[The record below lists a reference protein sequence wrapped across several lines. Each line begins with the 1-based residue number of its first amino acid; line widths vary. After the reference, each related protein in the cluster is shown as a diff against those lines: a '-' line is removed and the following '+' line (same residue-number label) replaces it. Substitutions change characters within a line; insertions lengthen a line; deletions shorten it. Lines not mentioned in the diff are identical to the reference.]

1 MKYLFLSSLLQ
12 SVAFGP
18 VFGLCM
24 DSMLQRK
31 PNAPSKMLRLLPWYC
46 AAVLVILYNLFLRD
60 FNQIANYGA
69 IVLLLITAGVSFRL
83 FYEGSVRYKWLTLLV
98 LFIGMISSESLTG
111 FLLLMGAIPTP
122 KDLMQPVMVLV
133 SFLGAII
140 SCTCMFFAAVLW
152 RRFRLHVKMPRGSW
166 VFVLTTFCL
175 VIPTVLYS
183 AEVYHND
190 RSASPLHL
198 LSMLSAV
205 LMNFLMIWIQLNQ
218 AEKEKA
224 ERELLLLQ
232 HQAELERQQYQA
244 MEQRR
249 EEMAKIRHD
258 FNNLLSS
265 VLILL
270 RQNKPEEAAQ
280 AVAELVQR
288 VESTKEYPYCGIP
301 IVNAILSQKHAQC
314 RSSGIELRTDL
325 IFPAQTHITPID
337 LCSIFANLLD
347 NAIRACSQLPEGA
360 APVISLSSR
369 LHGDYLLIHCSN
381 PTHKLPGSRP
391 EGTGY
396 GTKILRDIADRCSG
410 DLQISCS
417 EGVFSVKLILLNRP

>member
-12 SVAFGP
+12 SIAFGP

-24 DSMLQRK
+24 DSMLQLRQDAPAK
-31 PNAPSKMLRLLPWYC
+31 PLRLLPWYC
-46 AAVLVILYNLFLRD
+46 AAVLVILHNLFLRD
-60 FNQIANYGA
+60 FTQTANYGA
-69 IVLLLITAGVSFRL
+69 IIILLITAGISFRM
-83 FYEGSVRYKWLTLLV
+83 FYEGSARYKWLALLV

-111 FLLLMGAIPTP
+111 FLLLLGAIPTP

-152 RRFRLHVKMPRGSW
+152 RRFRLHVKMPGGSW
-166 VFVLTTFCL
+166 VFVLATFCL
-175 VIPTVLYS
+175 AIPTVLYS
-183 AEVYHND
+183 AEVYHSNQ
-190 RSASPLHL
+190 SASPLHI
-198 LSMLSAV
+198 LSMLGAV
-205 LMNFLMIWIQLNQ
+205 LLNFMMIWIQLNQ

-232 HQAELERQQYQA
+232 HQSELERQQYQA

-270 RQNKPEEAAQ
+270 RQNKLEEAEQ
-280 AVAELVQR
+280 AVTELVQR

-314 RSSGIELRTDL
+314 CSSGIELRTDL
-325 IFPAQTHITPID
+325 IFPEQTTITPVD

-347 NAIRACSQLPEGA
+347 NAIRACTQLPAGTE
-360 APVISLSSR
+360 PVISLSSR
-369 LHGDYLLIHCSN
+369 LQGDYLLIHCSN
-381 PTHKLPGSRP
+381 PTSKKPGSKP

-417 EGVFSVKLILLNRP
+417 EGVFSVKLILLNRR